1 MFYKLKKKIIS
12 VVETYLSVSKL
23 YVGGYLLNLLGL
35 QVLRSIFKN
44 LMFKLSL
51 HKSNIDDFRI
61 SDELERNGI
70 VIIKNFMPH
79 EDFISVKS
87 CLENEET
94 KKVFTYS
101 KNYLKTNVDWLHG
114 KIYKNH
120 TQTEKIYEILN
131 NNFKKYLPYIETILK
146 QKIHNEVKFSYQSLS
161 LPLGK
166 KDINDSNANIHP
178 DRFFPCIK
186 AFISMKDCKKLEE
199 GPFFYM
205 KKSHKWNLNRIKNEY
220 INSVWYFKSKK
231 ITNHTYDKPFKRK
244 LDYLE
249 YLSEEPIFCEENSL
263 IITNNMGWHKRGR
276 LTEGHQRKFVRVLFY
291 NDQLSFHKRIIKNF
305 LIKIIEKNK
314 LNSLNNNNSQ
324 AR

>member
-1 MFYKLKKKIIS
+1 MFYKLKNKLIS
-12 VVETYLSVSKL
+12 VVENYLSVSKL

-44 LMFKLSL
+44 VMFKLS
-51 HKSNIDDFRI
+51 HQRSNIDDFRI

-94 KKVFTYS
+94 KKLFTYS
-101 KNYLKTNVDWLHG
+101 KNYSKTNVDWLHG

-120 TQTEKIYEILN
+120 IQTEKIYEILN
-131 NNFKKYLPYIETILK
+131 NNFKKYLPYIENVLK
-146 QKIHNEVKFSYQSLS
+146 QKIKNEVKFNYQFLS

-166 KDINDSNANIHP
+166 KDINDLNANIHP
-178 DRFFPCIK
+178 DKFFPCIK

-231 ITNHTYDKPFKRK
+231 INNHTDDKPFKRK

-249 YLSEEPIFCEENSL
+249 DLSEEPIFCEENSL
-263 IITNNMGWHKRGR
+263 IITNNMGWHK
-276 LTEGHQRKFVRVLFY
+276 EV
-291 NDQLSFHKRIIKNF
+291 D
-305 LIKIIEKNK
+305 
-314 LNSLNNNNSQ
+314 
-324 AR
+324 

>member
-1 MFYKLKKKIIS
+1 MLNKLKKKLIQI
-12 VVETYLSVSKL
+12 VETYLSVSKL
-23 YVGGYLLNLLGL
+23 YVGGYLLNLFGL

-44 LMFKLSL
+44 LIFKLSL
-51 HKSNIDDFRI
+51 YNPKVDDLSI

-79 EDFISVKS
+79 EDFISIKS

-94 KKVFTYS
+94 KKLFTYS
-101 KNYLKTNVDWLHG
+101 KNYSKTNVDWLHG

-120 TQTEKIYEILN
+120 IKTKKIYEILN
-131 NNFKKYLPYIETILK
+131 NNFKKYLPYIETVLK
-146 QKIHNEVKFSYQSLS
+146 QKIRNEVQFNYQFLS

-178 DRFFPCIK
+178 DKFFPCIK
-186 AFISMKDCKKLEE
+186 AFISMKDCTKLEE

-231 ITNHTYDKPFKRK
+231 INNHSDDKPFKRK

-249 YLSEEPIFCEENSL
+249 NLSEEPIFCEENSL

-276 LTEGHQRKFVRVLFY
+276 LAEGQHRKFIRVLFY
-291 NDQLSFHKRIIKNF
+291 NDQLSFHKRIIKNL
-305 LIKIIEKNK
+305 LIKKIEKQK
-314 LNSLNNNNSQ
+314 INSLNNKDSQ

>member
-1 MFYKLKKKIIS
+1 MFRKLKKKLIP
-12 VVETYLSVSKL
+12 VVKTYLSVSKL
-23 YVGGYLLNLLGL
+23 YVGGYVLNLLGL

-44 LMFKLSL
+44 LMFKLSH
-51 HKSNIDDFRI
+51 HKSKIDDFKI
-61 SDELERNGI
+61 YDELERNGI
-70 VIIKNFMPH
+70 VIIKNFIPN
-79 EDFISVKS
+79 EDFIYVKS

-94 KKVFTYS
+94 KKLFTYS
-101 KNYLKTNVDWLHG
+101 KNHSKTNVDWLHG

-120 TQTEKIYEILN
+120 IQTEKIYEILN
-131 NNFKKYLPYIETILK
+131 NNFKKFLPYIETVLK
-146 QKIHNEVKFSYQSLS
+146 QKIKNEVRFNYQFLS

-178 DRFFPCIK
+178 DKFFPCIK
-186 AFISMKDCKKLEE
+186 AFISMKDCTKLEE

-220 INSVWYFKSKK
+220 INSVWFFKSKK
-231 ITNHTYDKPFKRK
+231 INKHTDEKPFERK

-276 LTEGHQRKFVRVLFY
+276 LAEGHQRKFVRVLFY

-305 LIKIIEKNK
+305 LIKRFEKKN
-314 LNSLNNNNSQ
+314 LNFLNNNNSQ